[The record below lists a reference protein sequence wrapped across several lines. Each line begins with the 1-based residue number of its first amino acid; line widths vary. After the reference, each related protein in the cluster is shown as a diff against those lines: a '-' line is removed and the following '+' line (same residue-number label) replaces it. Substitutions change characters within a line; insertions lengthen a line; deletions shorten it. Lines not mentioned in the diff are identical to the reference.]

1 VNDRRR
7 GLGKGLGALIPSGP
21 PNSILSDKSRA
32 EAAQTPVGGEPVSRE
47 TSTDV
52 SRETSVATA
61 APRTALGT
69 LPIDTDHRT
78 GPTPRSEMET
88 PSTVSASVPAP
99 TASPEAAPPTLP
111 GDLMPVPGA
120 SFAEIPHGQIRMNPV
135 QPRSDFDE
143 VALAELAASIR
154 EVGLLQPIVVRQLT
168 DADGEHRYE
177 LIMGER
183 RWRASQEAGL
193 AAIPA
198 IIRDTRDD
206 RMLLDAL
213 LENLQ
218 RAQLNPLEEAAA
230 YDQLLQDF
238 DCTHEVLAAK
248 VGKSRPHVTNTLRL
262 LTLPSGIQRRVAAGV
277 ITAGHAR
284 ALLGLKSVEHQE
296 EIAGRIVKENLSVR
310 AVEELAGMSR
320 WDSAALDAALNETP
334 EDYLDFSDKPKGKR
348 VRSGSRMPI
357 LEEFGQRL
365 SDRLETRVKVDI
377 MQKRGRIT
385 IEYAGIEDLKR
396 IAKAILGE

>member
-1 VNDRRR
+1 MSSSRR
-7 GLGKGLGALIPSGP
+7 GLGKGLGALIPTGAP
-21 PNSILSDKSRA
+21 PSILSEKTRA
-32 EAAQTPVGGEPVSRE
+32 ESANAPANGDVSRE
-47 TSTDV
+47 TATDV

-69 LPIDTDHRT
+69 LPIETDRADE
-78 GPTPRSEMET
+78 GVSLPTVT
-88 PSTVSASVPAP
+88 ATVPAP
-99 TASPEAAPPTLP
+99 AVSPEVSAVLP
-111 GDLMPVPGA
+111 DGLMPVPGA
-120 SFAEIPHGQIRMNPV
+120 SFAEIPHVQIRMNPV
-135 QPRSDFDE
+135 QPRTEFDE
-143 VALAELAASIR
+143 DALAELAASIR
-154 EVGLLQPIVVRQLT
+154 EVGLLQPIVVRTLPEP
-168 DADGEHRYE
+168 DGEHRYE

-183 RWRASQEAGL
+183 RWRATQEAGL
-193 AAIPA
+193 EAIPA

-230 YDQLLQDF
+230 YDQLLKDF
-238 DCTHEVLAAK
+238 DCTHEVLAVK

-277 ITAGHAR
+277 ISAGHAR

-296 EIAGRIVKENLSVR
+296 EIAARIVKENLSVR
-310 AVEELAGMSR
+310 AVEELAGMGR
-320 WDSAALDAALNETP
+320 WDSAALDAALSQTP

-348 VRSGSRMPI
+348 IRSGSRTPI
-357 LEEFGQRL
+357 LEEYGQRL

>member
-1 VNDRRR
+1 VVSSSRR
-7 GLGKGLGALIPSGP
+7 GLGKGLGALIPTGAP
-21 PNSILSDKSRA
+21 PSILSEKTRA
-32 EAAQTPVGGEPVSRE
+32 ESATTPAAADVSRE
-47 TSTDV
+47 TSTEV

-61 APRTALGT
+61 PARTALGT
-69 LPIDTDHRT
+69 LPIDTDR
-78 GPTPRSEMET
+78 RASED
-88 PSTVSASVPAP
+88 TVTASVPAP
-99 TASPEAAPPTLP
+99 APSRDDMLTPSLP
-111 GDLMPVPGA
+111 DGLKPVPGA
-120 SFAEIPHGQIRMNPV
+120 AFAEIPQHQIRPNPV
-135 QPRSDFDE
+135 QPRTEFDE
-143 VALAELAASIR
+143 VALAELVASIK
-154 EVGLLQPIVVRQLT
+154 EVGLLQPIVVRQLPEP
-168 DADGEHRYE
+168 DGDHHYE

-183 RWRASQEAGL
+183 RWRASQDAGL
-193 AAIPA
+193 PAIPA

-230 YDQLLQDF
+230 YDQLLKDF
-238 DCTHEVLAAK
+238 DCTHEVLAEK
-248 VGKSRPHVTNTLRL
+248 IGKSRPHVTNTLRL
-262 LTLPSGIQRRVAAGV
+262 LTLTPGIQRRVAAGV
-277 ITAGHAR
+277 NTAGHAR
-284 ALLGLKSVEHQE
+284 ALLGLKSVEQQE
-296 EIAGRIVKENLSVR
+296 EIAKRIVRENLSVR
-310 AVEELAGMSR
+310 AVEELAGMGR
-320 WDSAALDAALNETP
+320 WDAAALDTALTETP

-396 IAKAILGE
+396 IAKTILGE

>member
-1 VNDRRR
+1 VVNDRRR
-7 GLGKGLGALIPSGP
+7 GLGKGLGALIPSGAP
-21 PNSILSDKSRA
+21 TAILSEKSRA
-32 EAAQTPVGGEPVSRE
+32 ESGNAPASGEPVSRE
-47 TSTDV
+47 TSLDV
-52 SRETSVATA
+52 SRETLPA
-61 APRTALGT
+61 APVRTALGS
-69 LPIDTDHRT
+69 LPIDTD
-78 GPTPRSEMET
+78 RSVAEDL
-88 PSTVSASVPAP
+88 TVSRSASIPAQTSSREP
-99 TASPEAAPPTLP
+99 FEADLP
-111 GDLMPVPGA
+111 DGLMPVPGA
-120 SFAEIPHGQIRMNPV
+120 SFAEIPQSQIRPNPV
-135 QPRSDFDE
+135 QPRTEFDE
-143 VALAELAASIR
+143 VALAELVASIK
-154 EVGLLQPIVVRQLT
+154 EVGLLQPIVVRQLPEPE
-168 DADGEHRYE
+168 GEHRYE

-230 YDQLLQDF
+230 YDQLLKDF

-248 VGKSRPHVTNTLRL
+248 IGKSRPHVTNTLRL
-262 LTLPSGIQRRVAAGV
+262 LTLTPGIQRRVAAGV

-284 ALLGLKSVEHQE
+284 ALLGLKSVEQQE
-296 EIAGRIVKENLSVR
+296 EIAKRIVRENLSVR
-310 AVEELAGMSR
+310 AVEELAGMGR
-320 WDSAALDAALNETP
+320 WDAAALDTALTEP
-334 EDYLDFSDKPKGKR
+334 AEDYLDFSDKPKNKQR
-348 VRSGSRMPI
+348 ARPGSRMPI
-357 LEEFGQRL
+357 LEEYGQRL

>member
-1 VNDRRR
+1 VVSSSRR
-7 GLGKGLGALIPSGP
+7 GLGKGLGALIPTGAP
-21 PNSILSDKSRA
+21 PSILSDKTRA
-32 EAAQTPVGGEPVSRE
+32 EAGSASAATDVSRE
-47 TSTDV
+47 TTAPV

-61 APRTALGT
+61 PPRTALGT
-69 LPIDTDHRT
+69 LPIDTDY
-78 GPTPRSEMET
+78 RSSEDTET
-88 PSTVSASVPAP
+88 ATYSATVPAP
-99 TASPEAAPPTLP
+99 TSSRDDSIAASIPD
-111 GDLMPVPGA
+111 GLMPVPGA
-120 SFAEIPHGQIRMNPV
+120 SFAEIPQSQIRPNPV
-135 QPRSDFDE
+135 QPRTEFDE
-143 VALAELAASIR
+143 VALAELVASIK
-154 EVGLLQPIVVRQLT
+154 EVGLLQPIVVRQLPEPEG
-168 DADGEHRYE
+168 DHRYE

-193 AAIPA
+193 PAIPA

-230 YDQLLQDF
+230 YDQLLKDF
-238 DCTHEVLAAK
+238 DCTHEVLAEK
-248 VGKSRPHVTNTLRL
+248 IGKSRPHVTNTLRL
-262 LTLPSGIQRRVAAGV
+262 LTLTPGIQRRVAAGV

-284 ALLGLKSVEHQE
+284 ALLGLKSVEQQE
-296 EIAGRIVKENLSVR
+296 EIAKRIVRENLSVR
-310 AVEELAGMSR
+310 AVEELAGMGR
-320 WDSAALDAALNETP
+320 WDAAALDTALSETP
-334 EDYLDFSDKPKGKR
+334 EDYLDFTDKPKNKQR
-348 VRSGSRMPI
+348 VRSGSRMPV

>member
-1 VNDRRR
+1 M
-7 GLGKGLGALIPSGP
+7 L
-21 PNSILSDKSRA
+21 
-32 EAAQTPVGGEPVSRE
+32 
-47 TSTDV
+47 
-52 SRETSVATA
+52 
-61 APRTALGT
+61 
-69 LPIDTDHRT
+69 
-78 GPTPRSEMET
+78 T
-88 PSTVSASVPAP
+88 PS
-99 TASPEAAPPTLP
+99 LP
-111 GDLMPVPGA
+111 DGLKPVPGA
-120 SFAEIPHGQIRMNPV
+120 AFAEIPQHQIRPNPV
-135 QPRSDFDE
+135 QPRTEFDE
-143 VALAELAASIR
+143 VALAELIASIK
-154 EVGLLQPIVVRQLT
+154 EVGLLQPIVVRQLPEP
-168 DADGEHRYE
+168 DGDHHYE

-183 RWRASQEAGL
+183 RWRASQDAGL
-193 AAIPA
+193 PAIPA

-230 YDQLLQDF
+230 YDQLLKDF
-238 DCTHEVLAAK
+238 DCTHEVLAEK
-248 VGKSRPHVTNTLRL
+248 IGKSRPHVTNTLRL
-262 LTLPSGIQRRVAAGV
+262 LTLTPGIQRRVAAGV

-284 ALLGLKSVEHQE
+284 ALLGLKSVEQQE
-296 EIAGRIVKENLSVR
+296 EIAKRIVRENLSVR
-310 AVEELAGMSR
+310 AVEELAGMGR
-320 WDSAALDAALNETP
+320 WDAAALDTALTETP

-396 IAKAILGE
+396 IAKTILGE

>member
-1 VNDRRR
+1 MSSSRR
-7 GLGKGLGALIPSGP
+7 GLGKGLGALIPTGAP
-21 PNSILSDKSRA
+21 PSILSEKTRSESAPAPAPGD
-32 EAAQTPVGGEPVSRE
+32 VSRE
-47 TSTDV
+47 TTTDV

-61 APRTALGT
+61 PPRTALGT
-69 LPIDTDHRT
+69 LPIDTDYRT
-78 GPTPRSEMET
+78 HDDTASVT
-88 PSTVSASVPAP
+88 LSASVPAP
-99 TASPEAAPPTLP
+99 ASSREDLVETNLP
-111 GDLMPVPGA
+111 DGLMPVPGA
-120 SFAEIPHGQIRMNPV
+120 SFAEIPQGQIRPNPV
-135 QPRSDFDE
+135 QPRTEFDE
-143 VALAELAASIR
+143 VALAELVASIK
-154 EVGLLQPIVVRQLT
+154 EVGLLQPIVVRALPEP
-168 DADGEHRYE
+168 DGEHRYE

-193 AAIPA
+193 SAIPA

-230 YDQLLQDF
+230 YDQLLKDF
-238 DCTHEVLAAK
+238 DCTHEVLAEK
-248 VGKSRPHVTNTLRL
+248 IGKSRPHVTNTLRL
-262 LTLPSGIQRRVAAGV
+262 LTLTPGIQRRVAAGV

-284 ALLGLKSVEHQE
+284 ALLGLKSVEQQE
-296 EIAGRIVKENLSVR
+296 EIAKRIVRENLSVR
-310 AVEELAGMSR
+310 AVEELAGMGR
-320 WDSAALDAALNETP
+320 WDAAALDTALTETP
-334 EDYLDFSDKPKGKR
+334 EDYLDFTEKPKGKR
-348 VRSGSRMPI
+348 IRSGSRMPI
-357 LEEFGQRL
+357 LEDYGQRL

>member
-1 VNDRRR
+1 MSSSRR
-7 GLGKGLGALIPSGP
+7 GLGKGLGALIPTGAP
-21 PNSILSDKSRA
+21 PSILSEKTRSESAPAPGD
-32 EAAQTPVGGEPVSRE
+32 VSRE

-61 APRTALGT
+61 PPRTALGT
-69 LPIDTDHRT
+69 LPIDTDYRT
-78 GPTPRSEMET
+78 HEDTAGATR
-88 PSTVSASVPAP
+88 SASVPAP
-99 TASPEAAPPTLP
+99 ASSREDFADAGLP
-111 GDLMPVPGA
+111 DGLMPVPGA
-120 SFAEIPHGQIRMNPV
+120 SFAEIPQGQIRPNPV
-135 QPRSDFDE
+135 QPRTEFDE
-143 VALAELAASIR
+143 VALAELVASIK
-154 EVGLLQPIVVRQLT
+154 EVGLLQPIVVRQLPEP
-168 DADGEHRYE
+168 DGEHRYE

-193 AAIPA
+193 SAIPA

-230 YDQLLQDF
+230 YDQLLKDF
-238 DCTHEVLAAK
+238 DCTHEVLAEK
-248 VGKSRPHVTNTLRL
+248 IGKSRPHVTNTLRL
-262 LTLPSGIQRRVAAGV
+262 LTLTPGIQRRVAAGV

-284 ALLGLKSVEHQE
+284 ALLGLKSVEQQE
-296 EIAGRIVKENLSVR
+296 EIAKRIVRENLSVR
-310 AVEELAGMSR
+310 AVEELAGMGR
-320 WDSAALDAALNETP
+320 WDAAALDTALTETP
-334 EDYLDFSDKPKGKR
+334 EDYLDFTEKPKGKR
-348 VRSGSRMPI
+348 IRSGSRMPI
-357 LEEFGQRL
+357 LEDYGQRL

>member
-1 VNDRRR
+1 VSSSRR
-7 GLGKGLGALIPSGP
+7 GLGKGLGALIPTGAP
-21 PNSILSDKSRA
+21 PSILSEKTRA
-32 EAAQTPVGGEPVSRE
+32 ESAHDVSRE
-47 TSTDV
+47 TAADV

-61 APRTALGT
+61 PPRTALGS
-69 LPIDTDHRT
+69 LPIDTDRPHAT
-78 GPTPRSEMET
+78 E
-88 PSTVSASVPAP
+88 TVSVTRPASVPAP
-99 TASPEAAPPTLP
+99 AASPETASVPDGLV
-111 GDLMPVPGA
+111 PVPGA
-120 SFAEIPHGQIRMNPV
+120 SFAEIPHSQIRMNPA
-135 QPRSDFDE
+135 QPRSVFDE
-143 VALAELAASIR
+143 DALAELEASIR

-168 DADGEHRYE
+168 EPDGDHRYE

-183 RWRASQEAGL
+183 RWRATQLAGL
-193 AAIPA
+193 EAIPA

-230 YDQLLQDF
+230 YDQLLKDF
-238 DCTHEVLAAK
+238 DCTHEGLATK

-262 LTLPSGIQRRVAAGV
+262 LTLSSNVQARVAAGV
-277 ITAGHAR
+277 LSAGHAR
-284 ALLGLKSVEHQE
+284 ALLGLKTRELQDEV
-296 EIAGRIVKENLSVR
+296 ALRIVKEGLSVR
-310 AVEELAGMSR
+310 AVEELASMGR
-320 WDSAALDAALNETP
+320 WDSAALDAALSEPP
-334 EDYLDFSDKPKGKR
+334 EDYLDFSDKPKKQR
-348 VRSGSRMPI
+348 VRSGSRTPI

-396 IAKAILGE
+396 IAKTILGE

>member
-1 VNDRRR
+1 MSSSRR
-7 GLGKGLGALIPSGP
+7 GLGKGLGALIPTGAP
-21 PNSILSDKSRA
+21 PAILSEKTRA
-32 EAAQTPVGGEPVSRE
+32 ESASAPAAGDVSRE
-47 TSTDV
+47 TSSDV

-61 APRTALGT
+61 PPRTALGS
-69 LPIDTDHRT
+69 LPIETDYRT
-78 GPTPRSEMET
+78 TEDHSDRAF
-88 PSTVSASVPAP
+88 SASIPAP
-99 TASPEAAPPTLP
+99 SASRESFVDDSLP
-111 GDLMPVPGA
+111 DGLMPVPGA
-120 SFAEIPHGQIRMNPV
+120 SFAEIPQGQIRPNPV
-135 QPRSDFDE
+135 QPRTEFDE
-143 VALAELAASIR
+143 VALAELVASIK
-154 EVGLLQPIVVRQLT
+154 EVGLLQPIVVRQLPEP
-168 DADGEHRYE
+168 DGEHRYE

-193 AAIPA
+193 SAIPA

-230 YDQLLQDF
+230 YDQLLKDF
-238 DCTHEVLAAK
+238 DCTHEVLAEK
-248 VGKSRPHVTNTLRL
+248 IGKSRPHVTNTLRL
-262 LTLPSGIQRRVAAGV
+262 LTLTPGIQRRVAAGV

-284 ALLGLKSVEHQE
+284 ALLGLKSVEQQE
-296 EIAGRIVKENLSVR
+296 EIAKRIVRENLSVR
-310 AVEELAGMSR
+310 AVEELAGMGR
-320 WDSAALDAALNETP
+320 WDAAALDTALTETP
-334 EDYLDFSDKPKGKR
+334 EDYLDFTDKPKNKR

-357 LEEFGQRL
+357 LEDFGQRL

-396 IAKAILGE
+396 IAKTILGE

>member
-1 VNDRRR
+1 MSSSRR
-7 GLGKGLGALIPSGP
+7 GLGKGLGALIPTGAP
-21 PNSILSDKSRA
+21 PSILSEKTRA
-32 EAAQTPVGGEPVSRE
+32 ESAGAPGTGDVSRE
-47 TSTDV
+47 TAVDV

-61 APRTALGT
+61 PPRTALGS
-69 LPIDTDHRT
+69 LPIDTDIEYRVTEEVAPPART
-78 GPTPRSEMET
+78 
-88 PSTVSASVPAP
+88 VSVPAQA
-99 TASPEAAPPTLP
+99 ASPETVEPTLP
-111 GDLMPVPGA
+111 DGLKPVPGA
-120 SFAEIPHGQIRMNPV
+120 SFAEIPQSQIRPNPV
-135 QPRSDFDE
+135 QPRTEFDE
-143 VALAELAASIR
+143 VALAELVASIK
-154 EVGLLQPIVVRQLT
+154 EVGLLQPIVVRQLPEP
-168 DADGEHRYE
+168 DGDHHYE

-193 AAIPA
+193 PAIPA

-230 YDQLLQDF
+230 YDQLLKDF
-238 DCTHEVLAAK
+238 DCTHEVLAEK
-248 VGKSRPHVTNTLRL
+248 IGKSRPHVTNTLRL
-262 LTLPSGIQRRVAAGV
+262 LTLTPGIQRRVAAGV

-284 ALLGLKSVEHQE
+284 ALLGLKSVEQQE
-296 EIAGRIVKENLSVR
+296 EIAKRIVRENLSVR
-310 AVEELAGMSR
+310 AVEELAGMGR
-320 WDSAALDAALNETP
+320 WDAAALDTALTETP

-357 LEEFGQRL
+357 LEEYGQRL

>member
-1 VNDRRR
+1 MSSSRR
-7 GLGKGLGALIPSGP
+7 GLGKGLGALIPTGAP
-21 PNSILSDKSRA
+21 PAILSEKTRA
-32 EAAQTPVGGEPVSRE
+32 ESAGPAAAGDVSRE
-47 TSTDV
+47 TATDV
-52 SRETSVATA
+52 SRETVAA
-61 APRTALGT
+61 APVRTALGT
-69 LPIDTDHRT
+69 LPIDTGHRAFEDT
-78 GPTPRSEMET
+78 TIAT
-88 PSTVSASVPAP
+88 LPAP
-99 TASPEAAPPTLP
+99 TSSPESVIVNDTRLP
-111 GDLMPVPGA
+111 DGLMPVPGA
-120 SFAEIPHGQIRMNPV
+120 SFAEIPQNQIRPNPV
-135 QPRSDFDE
+135 QPRTEFDE
-143 VALAELAASIR
+143 VALAELVASIK
-154 EVGLLQPIVVRQLT
+154 EVGLLQPIVVRQLPEPEG
-168 DADGEHRYE
+168 DHHYE

-193 AAIPA
+193 PAIPA

-230 YDQLLQDF
+230 YDQLLKDF
-238 DCTHEVLAAK
+238 DCTHEVLAEK
-248 VGKSRPHVTNTLRL
+248 IGKSRPHVTNTLRL
-262 LTLPSGIQRRVAAGV
+262 LTLTPGIQRRVAAGV

-284 ALLGLKSVEHQE
+284 ALLGLKSVEQQE
-296 EIAGRIVKENLSVR
+296 EIAKRIVRENLSVR
-310 AVEELAGMSR
+310 AVEELAGMGR
-320 WDSAALDAALNETP
+320 WDAAALDTALTETP
-334 EDYLDFSDKPKGKR
+334 EDYLDFTDKPKGKR

-357 LEEFGQRL
+357 LEEFGQRM

>member
-1 VNDRRR
+1 MSSSRR
-7 GLGKGLGALIPSGP
+7 GLGKGLGALIPTGAP
-21 PNSILSDKSRA
+21 PAILSEKTRA
-32 EAAQTPVGGEPVSRE
+32 ESAGAPGAGDVSRE
-47 TSTDV
+47 TATDV

-61 APRTALGT
+61 PPRTALGS
-69 LPIDTDHRT
+69 LPIDTDIEYRVT
-78 GPTPRSEMET
+78 EDVAPPAR
-88 PSTVSASVPAP
+88 SASVPAP
-99 TASPEAAPPTLP
+99 AASPETVEPTLP
-111 GDLMPVPGA
+111 DGLMPVPGA
-120 SFAEIPHGQIRMNPV
+120 SFAEIPQGQIRPNPV
-135 QPRSDFDE
+135 QPRTEFDE
-143 VALAELAASIR
+143 VALAELVASIK
-154 EVGLLQPIVVRQLT
+154 EVGLLQPIVVRQLPEPEG
-168 DADGEHRYE
+168 DHRYE

-230 YDQLLQDF
+230 YDQLLKDF
-238 DCTHEVLAAK
+238 DCTHEVLAEK
-248 VGKSRPHVTNTLRL
+248 IGKSRPHVTNTLRL
-262 LTLPSGIQRRVAAGV
+262 LTLTPGIQRRVAAGV

-284 ALLGLKSVEHQE
+284 ALLGLKSVEQQE
-296 EIAGRIVKENLSVR
+296 EIAKRIVRENLSVR
-310 AVEELAGMSR
+310 AVEELAGMGR
-320 WDSAALDAALNETP
+320 WDAAALDTALTETP
-334 EDYLDFSDKPKGKR
+334 EDYLDFSEKPKGKR

-357 LEEFGQRL
+357 LEDYGQRL

>member
-1 VNDRRR
+1 MSSSRR
-7 GLGKGLGALIPSGP
+7 GLGKGLGALIPTGAP
-21 PNSILSDKSRA
+21 PSILSEKTRVESA
-32 EAAQTPVGGEPVSRE
+32 GAAAPGDVSRE
-47 TSTDV
+47 TTTDV

-61 APRTALGT
+61 PPRTALGT
-69 LPIDTDHRT
+69 LPIDTDYRT
-78 GPTPRSEMET
+78 HEDTAGVTL
-88 PSTVSASVPAP
+88 SASVPAP
-99 TASPEAAPPTLP
+99 ASSREDVFETSLP
-111 GDLMPVPGA
+111 DGLLPVPGA
-120 SFAEIPHGQIRMNPV
+120 SFAEIPQGQIRPNPV
-135 QPRSDFDE
+135 QPRTEFDE
-143 VALAELAASIR
+143 VALAELVASIK
-154 EVGLLQPIVVRQLT
+154 EVGLLQPIVVRQL
-168 DADGEHRYE
+168 AEPDGEHRYE

-193 AAIPA
+193 PAIPA

-230 YDQLLQDF
+230 YDQLLKDF
-238 DCTHEVLAAK
+238 DCTHEVLAEK
-248 VGKSRPHVTNTLRL
+248 IGKSRPHVTNTLRL
-262 LTLPSGIQRRVAAGV
+262 LTLTPGIQRRVAAGV

-284 ALLGLKSVEHQE
+284 ALLGLKSVEQQE
-296 EIAGRIVKENLSVR
+296 EIAKRIVRENLSVR
-310 AVEELAGMSR
+310 AVEELAGMGR
-320 WDSAALDAALNETP
+320 WDAAALDTALTETP
-334 EDYLDFSDKPKGKR
+334 EDYLDFTEKPKGKR
-348 VRSGSRMPI
+348 IRSGSRMPI
-357 LEEFGQRL
+357 LEDYGQRL

>member
-1 VNDRRR
+1 VVSSSRR
-7 GLGKGLGALIPSGP
+7 GLGKGLGALIPTGAP
-21 PNSILSDKSRA
+21 PSILSEKTRTES
-32 EAAQTPVGGEPVSRE
+32 AAGDVSRE
-47 TSTDV
+47 TTTDV

-61 APRTALGT
+61 RPRTALGT
-69 LPIDTDHRT
+69 LPIDTDYRT
-78 GPTPRSEMET
+78 SEDT
-88 PSTVSASVPAP
+88 ASVTLSASVPAP
-99 TASPEAAPPTLP
+99 AASREDWVEESLP
-111 GDLMPVPGA
+111 DGLMPVPGA
-120 SFAEIPHGQIRMNPV
+120 SFAEIPQGQIRPNPV
-135 QPRSDFDE
+135 QPRTEFDE
-143 VALAELAASIR
+143 VALAELVASIK
-154 EVGLLQPIVVRQLT
+154 EVGLLQPIVVRQL
-168 DADGEHRYE
+168 AEPEGEHRYE

-193 AAIPA
+193 SAIPA

-230 YDQLLQDF
+230 YDQLLKDF
-238 DCTHEVLAAK
+238 DCTHEVLAEK
-248 VGKSRPHVTNTLRL
+248 IGKSRPHVTNTLRL
-262 LTLPSGIQRRVAAGV
+262 LTLTPGIQRRVAAGV

-284 ALLGLKSVEHQE
+284 ALLGLKSVEQQE
-296 EIAGRIVKENLSVR
+296 EIAKRIVRENLSVR
-310 AVEELAGMSR
+310 AVEELAGMGR
-320 WDSAALDAALNETP
+320 WDAAALDTALTETP
-334 EDYLDFSDKPKGKR
+334 EDYLDFTDKPKGKR

-357 LEEFGQRL
+357 LEDYGQRL

>member
-1 VNDRRR
+1 VVSSSRR
-7 GLGKGLGALIPSGP
+7 GLGKGLGALIPTGAP
-21 PNSILSDKSRA
+21 PAILSEKTRA
-32 EAAQTPVGGEPVSRE
+32 ESAGPAAAGDVSRE
-47 TSTDV
+47 TTTDV
-52 SRETSVATA
+52 SRETVAA
-61 APRTALGT
+61 APVRTALGT
-69 LPIDTDHRT
+69 LPIDTDHRAFEDT
-78 GPTPRSEMET
+78 TIAT
-88 PSTVSASVPAP
+88 LPAP
-99 TASPEAAPPTLP
+99 TSSPEFVTVDDTRLP
-111 GDLMPVPGA
+111 DGLMPVPGA
-120 SFAEIPHGQIRMNPV
+120 SFAEIPQNQIRPNPV
-135 QPRSDFDE
+135 QPRTEFDE
-143 VALAELAASIR
+143 VALAELVASIK
-154 EVGLLQPIVVRQLT
+154 EVGLLQPIVVRQLPEPEG
-168 DADGEHRYE
+168 DHHYE

-193 AAIPA
+193 PAIPA

-230 YDQLLQDF
+230 YDQLLKDF
-238 DCTHEVLAAK
+238 DCTHEVLAEK
-248 VGKSRPHVTNTLRL
+248 IGKSRPHVTNTLRL
-262 LTLPSGIQRRVAAGV
+262 LTLTPGIQRRVAAGV

-284 ALLGLKSVEHQE
+284 ALLGLKSVEQQE
-296 EIAGRIVKENLSVR
+296 EIAKRIVRENLSVR
-310 AVEELAGMSR
+310 AVEELAGMGR
-320 WDSAALDAALNETP
+320 WDAAALDTALTETP
-334 EDYLDFSDKPKGKR
+334 EDYLDFTDKPKGKR

-357 LEEFGQRL
+357 LEEFGQRM